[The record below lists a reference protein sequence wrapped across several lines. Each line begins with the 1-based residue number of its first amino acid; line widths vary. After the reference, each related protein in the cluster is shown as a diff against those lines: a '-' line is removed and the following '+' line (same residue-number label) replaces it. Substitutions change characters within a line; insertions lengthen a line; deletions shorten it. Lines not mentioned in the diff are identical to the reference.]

1 MPQFVAGVTLV
12 AGAVLVAAPGR
23 VSRPLGLDGQD
34 PALRL
39 VGASDLVLVP
49 GLLRG
54 RPRWPWMFGRAA
66 LNLAQAAYLHSVAPG
81 SSSPELLTGG
91 ARVLVGLT
99 ALDGVTGLALRRAR
113 S

>member
-1 MPQFVAGVTLV
+1 
-12 AGAVLVAAPGR
+12 
-23 VSRPLGLDGQD
+23 
-34 PALRL
+34 
-39 VGASDLVLVP
+39 
-49 GLLRG
+49 
-54 RPRWPWMFGRAA
+54 MFGRAA